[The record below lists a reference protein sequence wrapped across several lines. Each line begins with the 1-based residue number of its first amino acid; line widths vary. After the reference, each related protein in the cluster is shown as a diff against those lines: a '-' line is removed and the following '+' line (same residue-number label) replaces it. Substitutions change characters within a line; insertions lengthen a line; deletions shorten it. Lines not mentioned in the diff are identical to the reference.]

1 MIVITVTT
9 PLSSVDDAF
18 LVITVGEGV
27 VVTAMVVGTRDVTID
42 GWEGLC
48 DEDWVDELV
57 LLEEVEMEL
66 SEEGEVEQLAKSV
79 ETGSTSVM
87 ILVMIRGFD
96 TVETPPMQPSI
107 RLYLEIKSTNAK
119 KSKARME
126 VDQILPDH
134 SPGITVVSVISVEET
149 QIPVTVDR
157 HEEDTSVEVV
167 SGNVCRLVENVV
179 TTTVEVTVVNKV
191 RVGVGVH
198 AAMSCR

>member
-66 SEEGEVEQLAKSV
+66 SEEDEVEQLAKSV